1 MVENN
6 SESHFTGII
15 LSAGLSSRAGE
26 FKPLMDFHGEPAVVV
41 VMRKLREVCDKI
53 VVVTG
58 HRAHEVAAV
67 VETHGDAAVTCVVN
81 AEYERGMFS
90 SIRTGVRTLPD
101 GSDFFLQMVDQP
113 HVPQSVYRTL
123 IEAMTTTHD
132 VLIPTHAGR
141 RGHPLLFRSGMKA
154 VIASASP
161 DSTLRDVLHRMQGR
175 ISDVAV
181 DSDAVLHTINTPADR
196 RFITTQY

>member
-1 MVENN
+1 
-6 SESHFTGII
+6 
-15 LSAGLSSRAGE
+15 
-26 FKPLMDFHGEPAVVV
+26 MDFHGEFAIMVI
-41 VMRKLREVCDKI
+41 MRKLREVCDQI

-58 HRAHEVAAV
+58 HRAHEVVAV
-67 VETHGDAAVTCVVN
+67 VETHGDIAVTCVVN
-81 AEYERGMFS
+81 PEFERGMFS
-90 SIRTGVRTLPD
+90 SIRTGVRELPN
-101 GSDFFLQMVDQP
+101 GCHFFLQMVDQP

-123 IEAMTTTHD
+123 IEAMPTSHD

-175 ISDVAV
+175 IAEVEV
-181 DSDAVLHTINTPADR
+181 DTDAVLHTINTPADQQ
-196 RFITTQY
+196 FITTHYS